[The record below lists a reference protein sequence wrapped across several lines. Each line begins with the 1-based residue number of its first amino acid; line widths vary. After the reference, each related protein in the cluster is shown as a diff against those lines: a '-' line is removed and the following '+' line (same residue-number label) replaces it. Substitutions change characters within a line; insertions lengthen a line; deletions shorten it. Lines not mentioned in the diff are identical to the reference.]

1 MAAKPVPSLRHPATR
16 VLASSLI
23 TQAGLVV
30 TGPLTVRLLGV
41 EARGEVALIVAT
53 VLLIS
58 QVGPWGLPQAF
69 AYFIARGDTEPR
81 ALLDA
86 YLNRYLRKTIL
97 IAVLGAVGILA
108 ASQFAT
114 DLTHPLAEAL
124 LAMTGI
130 ASIMVAVLA
139 LACLTGAKRFNALA
153 VLQAV
158 PGLSYTIAIIV
169 VAIIGRASILL
180 ILVLFFISW
189 FAVAVI
195 GVWLVR
201 RPGPAAT
208 ASEVPPLPVL
218 RSYARR
224 AFVTAA
230 APIDNLGLDQLAV
243 GLILSHTELGLY
255 IVALAFETGPV
266 LVLLALTSVC
276 TPTVASI
283 ADPAAQRA
291 HCRRWIVI
299 GAAIGLAVVAAIQL
313 VIDPGL
319 ELAFGSE
326 AAAAVPATRILVVAG
341 LFLGLRRLTAGM
353 LQGMGRPLLAT
364 WAETSGLAVFVV
376 LIYPLSRQWGVEGSC
391 FVMLLAGLVATVT
404 SLVMILWP
412 QAASASPESVALSE
426 PR

>member
-1 MAAKPVPSLRHPATR
+1 MSSLRHPAAR

-23 TQAGLVV
+23 TQAGLVI

-41 EARGEVALIVAT
+41 EDRGEVALIIAT

-69 AYFIARGDTEPR
+69 SYFIARGDTQPR

-86 YLNRYLRKTIL
+86 YLTRYLTRTVA
-97 IAVLGAVGILA
+97 IAVVGALSILA
-108 ASQFAT
+108 ASQYAT
-114 DLTHPLAEAL
+114 DLTHPLTEAL
-124 LAMTGI
+124 LAMSGI

-139 LACLTGAKRFNALA
+139 LACLTGAKRFNELAL
-153 VLQAV
+153 LQAV
-158 PGLSYTIAIIV
+158 PGLTYTAAIMV
-169 VAIIGRASILL
+169 VAFIGHASILL
-180 ILVLFFISW
+180 ILVLFFASW
-189 FAVAVI
+189 LAVAVI

-201 RPGPAAT
+201 KPDEARSPDVPA
-208 ASEVPPLPVL
+208 LPAL

-230 APIDNLGLDQLAV
+230 APIDNLGIDQLAV
-243 GLILSHTELGLY
+243 GLILSHTDLGLY

-283 ADPAAQRA
+283 IDPAAQRA
-291 HCRRWIVI
+291 HCRRWIMI
-299 GAAIGLAVVAAIQL
+299 GTSLGLAVVVAIQL

-341 LFLGLRRLTAGM
+341 LFLGLRRLTSGM
-353 LQGMGRPLLAT
+353 LQGMGRPLAAT
-364 WAETSGLAVFVV
+364 WSEAVGLSVFVV
-376 LIYPLSRQWGVEGSC
+376 LIYPLSRQWGVEGAC
-391 FVMLLAGLVATVT
+391 TVMLLAGAAAT
-404 SLVMILWP
+404 
-412 QAASASPESVALSE
+412 AASLILIALPRKQPVSE
-426 PR
+426 PLPVS

>member
-1 MAAKPVPSLRHPATR
+1 MPSLRHPATR

-69 AYFIARGDTEPR
+69 AYFIARGDTDPR

-86 YLNRYLRKTIL
+86 YLGRYLRKTVL
-97 IAVLGAVGILA
+97 IAVLGALGILA
-108 ASQFAT
+108 ASRFAT

-158 PGLSYTIAIIV
+158 PGLSYTVAIIV
-169 VAIIGRASILL
+169 VAFIGRASILL

-201 RPGPAAT
+201 RPGPATVAD
-208 ASEVPPLPVL
+208 VPALPVL

-283 ADPAAQRA
+283 TDPAAQRA

-299 GAAIGLAVVAAIQL
+299 GAGTGLAVVAAIQL

-326 AAAAVPATRILVVAG
+326 AAAAVPATRILVTAG

-376 LIYPLSRQWGVEGSC
+376 LIFPLSRQWGVEGSC

>member
-1 MAAKPVPSLRHPATR
+1 MPSLRHPATR

-81 ALLDA
+81 GLLDA
-86 YLNRYLRKTIL
+86 YLGRYLRKTIL

-139 LACLTGAKRFNALA
+139 LACLTGARRFNALA
-153 VLQAV
+153 LLQAV
-158 PGLSYTIAIIV
+158 PGLSYTVAIII
-169 VAIIGRASILL
+169 VAVIGRASILL

-201 RPGPAAT
+201 RVPAT
-208 ASEVPPLPVL
+208 SPDVPPLPVL

-230 APIDNLGLDQLAV
+230 APIDNLGIDQLAV

-283 ADPAAQRA
+283 VDPVAQRA
-291 HCRRWIVI
+291 HCRRWILI
-299 GAAIGLAVVAAIQL
+299 GTSIGLAVVVAIQL

-326 AAAAVPATRILVVAG
+326 AAAAVPATRILVTAG

-353 LQGMGRPLLAT
+353 LQGMGRPLSAT

-391 FVMLLAGLVATVT
+391 FVMLLAGLVATLT
-404 SLVMILWP
+404 SLVMILRP
-412 QAASASPESVALSE
+412 QAVPAAPESVPLSE

>member
-1 MAAKPVPSLRHPATR
+1 MPSLRHPATR

-69 AYFIARGDTEPR
+69 AYFIARGDTNPR

-86 YLNRYLRKTIL
+86 YLNRYLRKTFV
-97 IAVLGAVGILA
+97 IAGLGAVGVLA
-108 ASQFAT
+108 ASRFAT
-114 DLTHPLAEAL
+114 DLTYPLAEAL

-153 VLQAV
+153 LLQAV
-158 PGLSYTIAIIV
+158 PGLSYTAAIIV
-169 VAIIGRASILL
+169 VAFIGRASILL

-189 FAVAVI
+189 LAVAVI

-201 RPGPAAT
+201 RPGPSSSAD
-208 ASEVPPLPVL
+208 VPPLPTL

-230 APIDNLGLDQLAV
+230 APIDNLGIDQLAV

-283 ADPAAQRA
+283 SDPAAQRA

-299 GAAIGLAVVAAIQL
+299 GATLGLIVVFLIQL

-326 AAAAVPATRILVVAG
+326 AAAAIPATRILVVAG

-353 LQGMGRPLLAT
+353 LQGMGRPLAAT
-364 WAETSGLAVFVV
+364 WAEVSGLAVFAV
-376 LIYPLSRQWGVEGSC
+376 LIYPLSRHWGVEGSC
-391 FVMLLAGLVATVT
+391 AVMLLAGLTATAV
-404 SLVMILWP
+404 SLFLIARPASGPAQPVGP
-412 QAASASPESVALSE
+412 RQAPPLSVSHEA
-426 PR
+426 

>member
-1 MAAKPVPSLRHPATR
+1 MPSLRHPATR

-23 TQAGLVV
+23 TQAGLVI

-41 EARGEVALIVAT
+41 EDRGEVALIIAT

-69 AYFIARGDTEPR
+69 SYFIARGDAQPR

-86 YLNRYLRKTIL
+86 YLTRYLTKTIA
-97 IAVLGAVGILA
+97 IAVAGAVGILA
-108 ASQFAT
+108 ASRFAT

-139 LACLTGAKRFNALA
+139 LACLTGAKRFNELAL
-153 VLQAV
+153 LQAV
-158 PGLSYTIAIIV
+158 PGLSYTAAIIV
-169 VAIIGRASILL
+169 VAVIGRASILL
-180 ILVLFFISW
+180 ILVLFFVSW

-201 RPGPAAT
+201 RPDPAH
-208 ASEVPPLPVL
+208 SPDVPTLPAL

-230 APIDNLGLDQLAV
+230 APIDNLGIDQLAV
-243 GLILSHTELGLY
+243 GLMLSHTDLGLY

-283 ADPAAQRA
+283 SDPAAQRA
-291 HCRRWIVI
+291 HCRRWIMI
-299 GAAIGLAVVAAIQL
+299 GASLGLAVVLAIQA

-326 AAAAVPATRILVVAG
+326 AAAAVPATRILVAAG

-353 LQGMGRPLLAT
+353 LQGMGRPLAAT
-364 WAETSGLAVFVV
+364 WSETIGLSVFVV
-376 LIYPLSRQWGVEGSC
+376 LIYPLSRQWGVEGAC
-391 FVMLLAGLVATVT
+391 TVMLLAGAAATVA
-404 SLVMILWP
+404 SLIFI
-412 QAASASPESVALSE
+412 ALPHKQPVSE
-426 PR
+426 TLPVS